1 GLHLSFGILNLNSSI
16 VSYNYNAANSAPDI
30 YSYGA
35 TINADHSLVATAAGH
50 TITDGVNNNIVGQE
64 ALLFPLG
71 NYGGSTQTH
80 VLRDISPCIST
91 GSNAL
96 DLTLDQRGSGFPR
109 EVDTVDMGA
118 VEYMTNTRLSVSQEG
133 NGNGSVT
140 SSPAGIDCGSEC
152 SASFDPNMSVTLT
165 ATPGL
170 ETVFSGWSGA
180 CSGSGDCI
188 VSMDQARS
196 VTATFTLNQ
205 YTVTANA
212 AGNGSGTVVSDA
224 GGISYTYPAKSSD
237 VSSLLDHGSAIT
249 LTATA
254 ETGSTVTW
262 SDCATTGGTTT
273 AATCSFSSLDSA
285 KAVTAT
291 FTLNQY
297 TVTANA
303 AGNGNGTIVSD
314 VGDISYSYPAGSSGI
329 SSALDHG
336 TPITLTATAESGFTV
351 TWSGCAET
359 SGTTTAAT
367 CSFASL
373 DSAKTVT
380 ATFTLNQYTV
390 TANAAGNGSGTVASD
405 TGGIS
410 FTYPAES
417 SGISS
422 LLDHGSAITLTATAE
437 TGSTVAWSGC
447 TTTGGTTTAATC
459 SFTSLDSAK
468 TVTATFTLDTYSLSI
483 LLEGNGT
490 VTSDPT
496 GIDCGLDC
504 DETYDYNTEVTLTA
518 TADAKSTFKGWS
530 GACSGTED
538 TCVITVDQALS
549 VGARFESSFPWTMF
563 LPAIMNNGKK

>member
-1 GLHLSFGILNLNSSI
+1 
-16 VSYNYNAANSAPDI
+16 YNYNAANSAPDI
-30 YSYGA
+30 YSEGS

-50 TITDGVNNNIVGQE
+50 TVADDVNNNIVGQE
-64 ALLFPLG
+64 AMLFPLG

-80 VLRDISPCIST
+80 VLRDTSPCIST

-96 DLTLDQRGSGFPR
+96 ALTLDQRGSGFLR
-109 EVDTVDMGA
+109 ELDTVDMGA
-118 VEYMTNTRLSVSQEG
+118 VEYMTNTLLSVSKEG
-133 NGNGSVT
+133 NGSGSVT

-152 SASFDPNMSVTLT
+152 STSFDPNMSVTLT

-170 ETVFSGWSGA
+170 ETVFNGWSGA

-196 VTATFTLNQ
+196 VTATFTLNT
-205 YTVTANA
+205 YLLSVTKD
-212 AGNGSGTVVSDA
+212 GTGSGSVASSPVGIDCGSDC
-224 GGISYTYPAKSSD
+224 SQVYDYNT
-237 VSSLLDHGSAIT
+237 LLTLSAT
-249 LTATA
+249 P
-254 ETGSTVTW
+254 ESGSTFAGWSGACTGTEDCDVTVDQIR
-262 SDCATTGGTTT
+262 S
-273 AATCSFSSLDSA
+273 
-285 KAVTAT
+285 VTAT

-303 AGNGNGTIVSD
+303 AGTGSGTVASD
-314 VGDISYSYPAGSSGI
+314 AGSISFTYPAQNSGI
-329 SSALDHG
+329 SSTLDHG
-336 TPITLTATAESGFTV
+336 STITLTATAGTGSTV
-351 TWSGCAET
+351 TWSGCAAT
-359 SGTTTAAT
+359 GGTETAAT
-367 CSFASL
+367 CSFSSL

-422 LLDHGSAITLTATAE
+422 LLDHGSAITLTATAK